1 MSEFDVKRIRTK
13 IGLTQKELAEKIGI
27 TQRAVQKW
35 DTPRHASHVAPTP
48 SCSMIRWAGKWRRQ
62 RKKSDKGIEI
72 FLFAFALADVVLELG
87 AHGLRLVEDG
97 ADVGLDG
104 HFLLPAAH
112 GSEWLRADQL
122 CGSAWVCR
130 TVENGM

>member
-1 MSEFDVKRIRTK
+1 MERRIDRLEKYMIIKKLNDNQVTKDCDLSVGLLNQAKR
-13 IGLTQKELAEKIGI
+13 G
-27 TQRAVQKW
+27 
-35 DTPRHASHVAPTP
+35 
-48 SCSMIRWAGKWRRQ
+48 
-62 RKKSDKGIEI
+62 KSDKGSDI

-87 AHGLRLVEDG
+87 THGLCLFEDG

-112 GSEWLRADQL
+112 GTEWLWGGQF
-122 CGSAWVCR
+122 CGSAGVCR

>member
-1 MSEFDVKRIRTK
+1 MERRIDRLEKYMIIKKLNDNQVTKDCDLSVGLLNQAKR
-13 IGLTQKELAEKIGI
+13 EK
-27 TQRAVQKW
+27 RN
-35 DTPRHASHVAPTP
+35 
-48 SCSMIRWAGKWRRQ
+48 
-62 RKKSDKGIEI
+62 KGNEI

-112 GSEWLRADQL
+112 GTERLRGGQL